1 MTNNELARSYLFKAG
16 KRLKVL
22 DLLLQERDFSDVIRE
37 AQEVVEL
44 AQKALLRQVGIDPP
58 KWHEVSDIL
67 LAHEEFFPKAVR
79 GAFEALAPV
88 AKWLRKERELSFYG
102 DIDFIPTEE
111 YTKEDALRPM
121 EGATKWVELTER
133 LIGGKPQGR
142 HKDTKKS

>member
-22 DLLLQERDFSDVIRE
+22 ALLLQESDFSDVIRE
-37 AQEVVEL
+37 SQEVVEL

-67 LAHEEFFPKAVR
+67 LAHQEFFPEAVG

-102 DIDFIPTEE
+102 DTDFIPTEE
-111 YTKEDALRPM
+111 YSEEDALRAM
-121 EGATKWVELTER
+121 EGAKKWVELAGR
-133 LIGGKPQGR
+133 VIGGKPPR
-142 HKDTKKS
+142 HEDTKKS

>member
-22 DLLLQERDFSDVIRE
+22 DLLVQEKDFSDVIRE

-67 LAHEEFFPKAVR
+67 LAHGEFFPEAVR

-102 DIDFIPTEE
+102 DTDFIPTEE
-111 YTKEDALRPM
+111 YTKEDALRAM
-121 EGATKWVELTER
+121 EGAKKWVELAEL
-133 LIGGKPQGR
+133 LIGGKPRR
-142 HKDTKKS
+142 HKDAKKS

>member
-1 MTNNELARSYLFKAG
+1 MTNQTLAQAYLRKATD
-16 KRLKVL
+16 RLDIL
-22 DLLLQERDFSDVIRE
+22 DLLHTKEAYSDVVRE

-67 LAHEEFFPKAVR
+67 LAHEEFFPEAVG

-111 YTKEDALRPM
+111 YTKKDALRAM
-121 EGATKWVELTER
+121 EGATKWVELAE
-133 LIGGKPQGR
+133 LLMGGKPRR
-142 HKDTKKS
+142 HKATKKS

>member
-37 AQEVVEL
+37 AQEVVER

-67 LAHEEFFPKAVR
+67 LAHEEFFPEAVG

-111 YTKEDALRPM
+111 YTKKDALRAM
-121 EGATKWVELTER
+121 EGATKWVELAE
-133 LIGGKPQGR
+133 LLMGGKPRR
-142 HKDTKKS
+142 HKATKKS